1 MVTLMTDI
9 IVDNTQSSNHDHAP
23 KVIQGKRKRSIAEQV
38 AYQLSN
44 LIEARAYLPGE
55 RLREQEIAERF
66 QVSRGPV
73 REALRILEAKS
84 LVHIEAMRGATVS
97 RLSDQEAR
105 EAVEISAVLF
115 GLAARRA
122 VGAVDGALMADML
135 KELAILDAMVEGDT
149 LSKDFFAQT
158 LKIGSLV
165 LSASKSE
172 KLRQMVIEVRL
183 GAPSVY
189 GPLGFV
195 APSGRALAA
204 GKWHGLILAL
214 RDGEGD
220 AAERFAREVHDD
232 ALKAVI
238 DILGA

>member
-1 MVTLMTDI
+1 MTDI
-9 IVDNTQSSNHDHAP
+9 IVDNTQSSSLVASP
-23 KVIQGKRKRSIAEQV
+23 LMLQGKRKRSIAEQV
-38 AYQLSN
+38 AHQLSS

-122 VGAVDGALMADML
+122 SGAVEPDQISEML
-135 KELAILDAMVEGDT
+135 EELTKLDDMVEGET
-149 LSKDFFAQT
+149 LSKDFFSQT

-172 KLRQMVIEVRL
+172 KLRQMVMEVRL
-183 GAPSVY
+183 GAPNVY

-204 GKWHGLILAL
+204 GKWRGLILAL
-214 RDGEGD
+214 RDGQGE